1 MTHVSGERQMRILI
15 LHGPNLHALG
25 TREPEIYGRVT
36 LADVDAQLA
45 ALGRELGCEVES
57 LQSDHEGVLI
67 DALYRARGRAHGV
80 VLNPGGL
87 THTSVALRDA
97 VKGAA
102 LPTVEVHVSNPHSRE
117 RFRHLSHDLRRGP
130 RRRAGLRRRQ
140 LPAGAARP
148 GRAPEPWPAGV
159 AARAPRR
166 RASLKKPAPE
176 GR

>member
-1 MTHVSGERQMRILI
+1 MRILI

-36 LADVDAQLA
+36 LADIDAQLA

-67 DALYRARGRAHGV
+67 DAIYGARGRAHGV

-102 LPTVEVHVSNPHSRE
+102 LPTVEVHVSNPHTRE
-117 RFRHLSHDLRRGP
+117 PFRHQSFVS
-130 RRRAGLRRRQ
+130 
-140 LPAGAARP
+140 GAAQAVVQGFGTDSYTLALR
-148 GRAPEPWPAGV
+148 GLV
-159 AARAPRR
+159 ALLSRGSQA
-166 RASLKKPAPE
+166 
-176 GR
+176 

>member
-1 MTHVSGERQMRILI
+1 MRILI

-36 LADVDAQLA
+36 LADIDAQLA

-67 DALYRARGRAHGV
+67 DAIYRARGRAHGV

-117 RFRHLSHDLRRGP
+117 PFRHRSHVSGAAQAVVQGFGPDSYTLALRGLVALLNRGP
-130 RRRAGLRRRQ
+130 QA
-140 LPAGAARP
+140 
-148 GRAPEPWPAGV
+148 
-159 AARAPRR
+159 
-166 RASLKKPAPE
+166 
-176 GR
+176 

>member
-1 MTHVSGERQMRILI
+1 MRILI

-36 LADVDAQLA
+36 LADIDAQLA
-45 ALGRELGCEVES
+45 ALGRELGCEVEI

-67 DALYRARGRAHGV
+67 DALYGARGRAHGV

-117 RFRHLSHDLRRGP
+117 PFRHRSHVSGAAQAVVQGFGADSYSLALRGLVALLTRGP
-130 RRRAGLRRRQ
+130 QA
-140 LPAGAARP
+140 
-148 GRAPEPWPAGV
+148 
-159 AARAPRR
+159 
-166 RASLKKPAPE
+166 
-176 GR
+176 